1 MHLHTHA
8 LVEAKSSIIPFPY
21 IQSDVVA
28 AYRPCIVT
36 HKLIQSLSDVLATSS
51 FIYTDVV
58 NIERLNILQQPMAPD
73 LTDLTESMS
82 QHFSFIIYEDR
93 LILIS
98 EDCLKVLLTIF
109 GSVSLEQIRADAMM
123 HGIYLIK
130 EFYQPLNVF
139 FFSSSNHCSTIVS
152 SKLSP
157 NLKIIA
163 KVVIISKKFV
173 YLQKL
178 FLKMQM
184 KIVILDG
191 YTANPGDLS
200 WSDLEQ
206 LGQLTVYDRT
216 RPEETVARA
225 ADADVVLTNKVV
237 MGRQEI
243 AQLPRLQYIGVLAT
257 GYNVVDIQAARER
270 GIIVTNVPAYSTES
284 VAQMVFAHL
293 LTVTNRTE
301 HYAVLNRQGRWSSN
315 PDFSYWDTPLHELAG
330 KTFGI
335 VGLGNIGS
343 RVAQIALAF
352 GMKVVALTSKSAL
365 PAGIQKVS
373 LDELLT
379 ASDVVSLHCPL
390 TDTTRHLINARTL
403 QMMKPSAILINT
415 GRGPLVNDADVAEAL
430 STQRLYAYCADVLTT
445 EPPQADNPLLCQS
458 NAYFTPHIAWASVE
472 ARVRLLQTAIANVR
486 AFANGTPQNTV

>member
-1 MHLHTHA
+1 
-8 LVEAKSSIIPFPY
+8 
-21 IQSDVVA
+21 
-28 AYRPCIVT
+28 
-36 HKLIQSLSDVLATSS
+36 
-51 FIYTDVV
+51 
-58 NIERLNILQQPMAPD
+58 
-73 LTDLTESMS
+73 
-82 QHFSFIIYEDR
+82 
-93 LILIS
+93 
-98 EDCLKVLLTIF
+98 
-109 GSVSLEQIRADAMM
+109 
-123 HGIYLIK
+123 
-130 EFYQPLNVF
+130 
-139 FFSSSNHCSTIVS
+139 
-152 SKLSP
+152 
-157 NLKIIA
+157 
-163 KVVIISKKFV
+163 
-173 YLQKL
+173 
-178 FLKMQM
+178 MQM

-200 WSDLEQ
+200 WSELEQ

-225 ADADVVLTNKVV
+225 ADAEVVLTNKVII
-237 MGRQEI
+237 GRQEI

-379 ASDVVSLHCPL
+379 TADVVSLHCPL